1 VERPAARGRRRLLA
15 IAAAGTAL
23 VGGSAV
29 SAQTAQAETAQA
41 ETAQAETAQA
51 ETAQAET
58 AQAQTAQAQTSQSA
72 QTSCTL
78 CHSDAEFFDEEGV
91 AIARQHAES
100 IHAAAGISCHDCHG
114 GNPDRELA
122 DDIFGAM
129 DETFAE
135 NPYVGVPAREGIPGF
150 CGRCHSDPTFM
161 NRFAPDLPTDQE
173 QEYWTSHHGRRLREG
188 DERVATCVDCHGT
201 HDIANTDDP
210 GAPTYATRVAETC
223 RRCHADAELM
233 AGSTLEDGSPLP
245 VDQYALW
252 SQSVHAESLLDRQD
266 LSAPTC
272 NDCHGNHG
280 ATPPGLDSLTFVCGQ
295 CHGRQ
300 AELFRASPKRDLLRA
315 HADFMA
321 DAGEQGCALCHEAT
335 EPQAELTDFPGFG
348 ECNSCHGHH
357 GVVRPTIAML
367 SPLPDAPC
375 AFCHEPVS
383 ADGQAVVEPESAGS
397 RYLETRDALLAAA
410 PEGLDRDG
418 RFDWMVDQALALPFH
433 TNPGEEDAAP
443 IPREEFRRLFE
454 KFRIGKTHFV
464 YRDPVTGESVER
476 KVLRCGH
483 CHGPEP
489 IFGEPTGYETA
500 RAMIEHVRELTSEV
514 AQAERVLLRARRGG
528 VETREAQ
535 RAIEQAIDAQIELEV
550 LTHSFSTA
558 EDGPFLAKHAEGLGH
573 AEEALAAGRES
584 IDELFSRRRGL
595 YVSLGFV
602 LLLLVGLGLKIR
614 EIS

>member
-1 VERPAARGRRRLLA
+1 VTGARS
-15 IAAAGTAL
+15 AAGQRRSTVPSASWRRVCSSSLLVATVLSGWAVVASTAL
-23 VGGSAV
+23 H
-29 SAQTAQAETAQA
+29 AQAGA
-41 ETAQAETAQA
+41 
-51 ETAQAET
+51 
-58 AQAQTAQAQTSQSA
+58 
-72 QTSCTL
+72 TSCEI
-78 CHSDAEFFDEEGV
+78 CHSDDEFFDEDSL
-91 AIARQHAES
+91 AIARQLAQS
-100 IHAAAGISCHDCHG
+100 IHAAAGISCHACHG
-114 GNPDRELA
+114 GDPDPALA

-129 DETFAE
+129 DEGFE
-135 NPYVGVPAREGIPGF
+135 EHPYIGVPVREEIPGF

-161 NRFAPDLPTDQE
+161 NRFAPDVPTDQE
-173 QEYWTSHHGRRLREG
+173 QEYWTSEHGRELREG

-201 HDIANTDDP
+201 HDIVDTEDP
-210 GAPTYATRVAETC
+210 GAPTYPTRVAETC

-233 AGSTLEDGSPLP
+233 AASTLPDGRPLP

-252 SQSVHAESLLDRQD
+252 RQSVHAEALLDRQD

-315 HADFMA
+315 HADYVA
-321 DAGEQGCALCHEAT
+321 DVGEEGCAACHEAP
-335 EPQAELTDFPGFG
+335 EPQAELTDFHGFG
-348 ECNSCHGHH
+348 ECNSCHGPH

-383 ADGQAVVEPESAGS
+383 ADEEAVVEAHLASS
-397 RYLETRDALLAAA
+397 RYLETRDALLSTA
-410 PEGLDRDG
+410 PEGLDQDG
-418 RFDWMVDQALALPFH
+418 LFDWMVDQALTLPFH
-433 TNPGEEDAAP
+433 TTPGGEGGAP
-443 IPREEFRRLFE
+443 ILREEFRQLFE

-464 YRDPVTGESVER
+464 YRDPVTGEPVER
-476 KVLRCGH
+476 RVLRCGH

-489 IFGEPTGYETA
+489 ILGEPAGYETA
-500 RAMIEHVRELTSEV
+500 RSMIEHVRELTSEV

-528 VETREAQ
+528 IETREAQ
-535 RAIEQAIDAQIELEV
+535 RAIEQSIDAQIELEV
-550 LTHSFSTA
+550 LVHTFSAA
-558 EDGPFLAKHAEGLGH
+558 EDGQFLAKHAEGLEH

-584 IDELFSRRRGL
+584 LRDLVYRRRGL
-595 YVSLGFV
+595 YVALGFV